1 MIELGIIFASLV
13 ALIKGLQ
20 SVYQRKNALG
30 TDEFVTA
37 WSSRAFGVPILILAI
52 IYQGVPDLGLNF
64 FLLAVPQSLVIALT
78 SVLIAKAYKASDAS
92 IVTPM
97 FAISPILVLFTSF
110 LILGEVPSLLGVI
123 GVVLIAAGA
132 YVLKMDGSKK
142 MLEPIRKLWEE
153 KGVQLILIV
162 IIIYAVTA
170 NTDKIGV
177 NMSSPVM
184 WPLMIYTLS
193 SLFMLPLMMKK
204 SDNWQSKVR
213 NDWKPLALLGG
224 LGAVSII
231 FQMMAIELTLVSYVV
246 AIKRLSIP
254 LTVVMSYI
262 LLDET
267 TDFRER
273 IGGSA
278 LMALGALLVYI

>member
-37 WSSRAFGVPILILAI
+37 WSSRAFGVPILVLAI
-52 IYQGVPDLGLNF
+52 LYQGVPDVGLNF
-64 FLLAVPQSLVIALT
+64 FLLGVPQSLVIALT

-110 LILGEVPSLLGVI
+110 LILGEIPSLLGVI

-132 YVLKMDGSKK
+132 YALKMDNSKK
-142 MLEPIRKLWEE
+142 MLEPIKKLWEE
-153 KGVQLILIV
+153 RGVQIILIV
-162 IIIYAVTA
+162 IFIYAVTA

-193 SLFMLPLMMKK
+193 SVFMLPLMMKK
-204 SDNWQSKVR
+204 SENWRSKIKT
-213 NDWKPLALLGG
+213 DWKPLALLGG

-254 LTVVMSYI
+254 LTVVMSYF
-262 LLDET
+262 LLNET
-267 TDFRER
+267 TDFKER

-278 LMALGALLVYI
+278 LMAVGALLVYI